1 MSDPSPQ
8 SKALSDDLSLA
19 GQKLGDYQMLRCI
32 GRGAMAEVYLA
43 EQQTLKRQVAIKVL
57 LPSLATDNT
66 YVQRFQREAHAVAAL
81 THANIVQIYE
91 VGQADN
97 THYIAQEYV
106 PGQNLKQL
114 ISKTGGV
121 DIKLVYGILRQV
133 AAALHKAGEQ
143 GIVHRDI
150 KPENILITSSGEVK
164 VADFGLARVISQNG
178 EGLNLTQVGITMGTP
193 LYMSPEQ
200 AEGKVLDARSD
211 LYSLGVTIYHLLAGK
226 PPFDG
231 DNPLAVAVQHL
242 KTEPVRIEDI
252 RRDTPPAL
260 ARIVHKMLVK
270 QPENRYQ
277 NASDLMKDL
286 RDFQKKSGSELLGV
300 DWSDW
305 SMPELAALDDSR
317 VEGTRELAKLMKLS
331 ASSVYRRTSKLH
343 KWALIT
349 LCVFACFTAGA
360 AFAWIQKNP
369 PLLRPGPN
377 QAAVKT
383 PQLKTAESQWFHAM
397 QVNADTNHRSPEAFQ
412 AVAKYFPAE
421 DADNLTWILRA
432 QAQEAFIYLDQE
444 EYIKAHR
451 LFRTLS
457 EQEEVQIEAKAI
469 GLAGKSIALFQM
481 GKITEAEAPAN
492 LLSSNTQL
500 MEVVNK
506 NQKLLEMFN
515 KVQDKLLNQ

>member
-19 GQKLGDYQMLRCI
+19 GQKLGDYQLLRCI

-43 EQQTLKRQVAIKVL
+43 EQQTLKRQVAIKIL
-57 LPSLATDNT
+57 LPSLATEDT

-91 VGQADN
+91 VGHVDDI
-97 THYIAQEYV
+97 HYIAQEYV

-121 DIKLVYGILRQV
+121 DIKLAYGVLRQV

-150 KPENILITSSGEVK
+150 KPENILITSTGEVK

-200 AEGKVLDARSD
+200 AEGKTLDGRSD
-211 LYSLGVTIYHLLAGK
+211 IYSLGVTIYHLLAGK

-242 KTEPVRIEDI
+242 KTEPARIEDT
-252 RRDTPPAL
+252 RRDIPPAL
-260 ARIVHKMLVK
+260 ARIVHKMLMK

-277 NASDLMKDL
+277 NASELMNDL

-305 SMPELAALDDSR
+305 SMPELAALDDNR

-331 ASSVYRRTSKLH
+331 ASSVYRNTSKLH
-343 KWALIT
+343 KWVLIT
-349 LCVFACFTAGA
+349 LGVFACFMVGA
-360 AFAWIQKNP
+360 AFAWIQKDP
-369 PLLRPGPN
+369 PLLQPGPN
-377 QAAVKT
+377 QVAVET
-383 PQLKTAESQWFHAM
+383 PRRKTAERQWLYAM
-397 QVNADTNHRSPEAFQ
+397 QVNADTDNHSPEVFQ
-412 AVAKYFPAE
+412 SVAKYHPKDE
-421 DADNLTWILRA
+421 EADNLIWILRA
-432 QAQEAFIYLDQE
+432 QAQEAFIYLDQKQ
-444 EYIKAHR
+444 YIKAHR

-457 EQEEVQIEAKAI
+457 DQEAVQIEARAI
-469 GLAGKSIALFQM
+469 GLAGQSIALFQM
-481 GKITEAEAPAN
+481 GKIEEAEALAQLVLDDKQ
-492 LLSSNTQL
+492 LL
-500 MEVVNK
+500 EVINE
-506 NQKLLEMFN
+506 NQKLSEMFD
-515 KVQDKLLNQ
+515 KVILDP